1 MRKVTRRLLMGLAL
15 IFAFLLFWQK
25 LHIVVIVRAGLW
37 QLLGLFGVLAVAI
50 YLVLEVLF

>member
-15 IFAFLLFWQK
+15 IFAFLLIWQK
-25 LHIVVIVRAGLW
+25 LHIVVLVRANFW
-37 QLLGLFGVLAVAI
+37 QLLGLFGVLALAI

>member
-1 MRKVTRRLLMGLAL
+1 MGLAL

-25 LHIVVIVRAGLW
+25 LHIVVIVRAGFW
-37 QLLGLFGVLAVAI
+37 QLLGLFGVLALAI

>member
-1 MRKVTRRLLMGLAL
+1 MGLAL

-25 LHIVVIVRAGLW
+25 LHIVVIVLAGFW
-37 QLLGLFGVLAVAI
+37 QLLGLVGVLALAI